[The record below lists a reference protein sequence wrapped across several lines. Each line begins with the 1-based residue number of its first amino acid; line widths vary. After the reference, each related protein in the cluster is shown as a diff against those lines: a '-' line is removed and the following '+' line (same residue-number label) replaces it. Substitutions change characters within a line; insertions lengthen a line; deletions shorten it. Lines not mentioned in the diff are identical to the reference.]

1 MSRIKITATCF
12 ILLALGNLKAQYS
25 INSGGF
31 DAVSTGGS
39 VSASMGQLVNNQYS
53 SANGI
58 IQEGV
63 QLPQE
68 LLTLQVNRTH
78 ATQNLFSFYPNPSNG
93 LIYIKSNKS
102 IKGNIQLKVLDNAG
116 RMIETMFLKGDQSC
130 LDLTT
135 FAPGIYT
142 LVISEYEHTLSISK
156 IIRK

>member
-1 MSRIKITATCF
+1 MSRIKIIAISF
-12 ILLALGNLKAQYS
+12 IVFTLGNLKAQYS

-39 VSASMGQLVNNQYS
+39 ISASMGQLVNNQYS

-68 LLTLQVNRTH
+68 LLTLQVNRAYANQH
-78 ATQNLFSFYPNPSNG
+78 LFAFYPNPSNG
-93 LIYIKSNKS
+93 IIFIKSSN
-102 IKGNIQLKVLDNAG
+102 ITGQNIQLSVLDNAG
-116 RMIETMFLKGDQSC
+116 RKIAGMPIFNDHTQ
-130 LDLTT
+130 LDLTA
-135 FAPGIYT
+135 FASGIYT
-142 LVISEYEHTLSISK
+142 LIISDQNQTLSISK

>member
-1 MSRIKITATCF
+1 MSRIKIIAISF
-12 ILLALGNLKAQYS
+12 IVFTLGNLKAQYS

-39 VSASMGQLVNNQYS
+39 ISASMGQLVNNQYS

-68 LLTLQVNRTH
+68 LLTLQVNRAYANQH
-78 ATQNLFSFYPNPSNG
+78 LFAFYPNPSNG
-93 LIYIKSNKS
+93 IIFIKSSN
-102 IKGNIQLKVLDNAG
+102 ITGQNIQLSVLDNAG

-142 LVISEYEHTLSISK
+142 LVISEYEQTLSISK